1 MAKFYQEIYK
11 VVSQGLQELTD
22 SQQAGK
28 TPKNPVSETLYLN
41 AWVTKVIKQQRYDHV
56 VGKTLVDWQKQARSM
71 GKNAQLKN
79 QFEQI
84 KSCYEGIPRDGDLTD
99 TLNAKI
105 LNDVQLKA
113 LYDRLEDQDWLVT
126 TEYEVNRKVT
136 HHTDGQASL
145 VVCSTQYAAAFDEAG
160 ELVKPLSLFVRGDA
174 RALVDLAYEQG
185 MLLYK
190 VTDYKSIVKY
200 HGEYKLFPK
209 NAGTHLPELPTKP

>member
-1 MAKFYQEIYK
+1 MATFYQEIYK
-11 VVSQGLQELTD
+11 VVSQGLQELMD

-56 VGKTLVDWQKQARSM
+56 VAKTLVDWQKQARSM
-71 GKNAQLKN
+71 GKNAQLKS

-84 KSCYEGIPRDGDLTD
+84 KSCYEGIPQDGEVTG
-99 TLNAKI
+99 TLHAHT
-105 LNDVQLKA
+105 LHDSQLKA
-113 LYDRLEDQDWLVT
+113 LYGLLEEHDWLVT

-145 VVCSTQYAAAFDEAG
+145 VVCSAQYAAAFDDSG
-160 ELVKPLSLFVRGDA
+160 EMVKPLSLFVRGDT
-174 RALVDLAYEQG
+174 RQFIDLAYAQG
-185 MLLYK
+185 LLLYK

-200 HGEYKLFPK
+200 HGEYKLFPR
-209 NAGTHLPELPTKP
+209 NAGTHLPELPAQQ